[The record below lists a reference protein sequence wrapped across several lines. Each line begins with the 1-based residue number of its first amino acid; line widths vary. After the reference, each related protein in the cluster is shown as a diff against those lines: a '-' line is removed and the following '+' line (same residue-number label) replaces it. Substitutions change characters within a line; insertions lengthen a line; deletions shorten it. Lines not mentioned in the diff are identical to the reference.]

1 VLLFSQLTSA
11 LDLLADYCEARGWQY
26 LRLDG
31 ATSTAE
37 RAELPRRFNDPA
49 SPHFLFLLSTRAGG
63 LGLNLQG
70 ADTVIIFD
78 SDWNPQMDSQAEDRA
93 HRIGAGRWRWLQR
106 GAAAAAVGAEV
117 SARCCWGLCSRLQQR
132 QQQQQQPPPKGTPP
146 LPPPVCLVPGCLDV
160 PEPKRPA
167 ARLPA
172 LAPPQARRAMCWCCG
187 WCARAPSRRSCW
199 TRRRPRRTWT
209 PRSYR

>member
-106 GAAAAAVGAEV
+106 GCGGGGSWSRGIRALLLGPLQPPPAAAAAAAAAAAQGN
-117 SARCCWGLCSRLQQR
+117 
-132 QQQQQQPPPKGTPP
+132 PPPSPP
-146 LPPPVCLVPGCLDV
+146 GMPC
-160 PEPKRPA
+160 
-167 ARLPA
+167 ARLP
-172 LAPPQARRAMCWCCG
+172 G
-187 WCARAPSRRSCW
+187 CAGA
-199 TRRRPRRTWT
+199 
-209 PRSYR
+209 